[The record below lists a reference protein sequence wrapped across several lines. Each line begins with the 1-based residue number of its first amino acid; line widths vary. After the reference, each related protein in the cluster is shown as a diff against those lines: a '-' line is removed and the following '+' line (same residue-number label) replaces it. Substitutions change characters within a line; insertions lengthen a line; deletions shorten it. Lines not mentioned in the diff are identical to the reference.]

1 MRRDEVWNTIN
12 GQYIKTTKPTG
23 YDVLINGTDRYL
35 NFNAIS
41 GNSGYG
47 FRDNGGTME
56 FKNSGGSW
64 TAIGSGGGGGGSVSV
79 NGAEVTNPNF
89 IDSVTTKISVT
100 GSDIEIQA
108 IGIKASTSGGALIEA
123 SNGTDIGLLGA
134 GNTANVEWYG
144 NHNFNTA
151 TQDTIAAFVGAG
163 KTLSSLDTTTYPS
176 LTELTY
182 VKGVTSAIQTQ
193 LDAKQA
199 TGNYITALTGDVTA
213 TGPNSVAAT
222 IANNAVTYA
231 KMQDVSATAHLL
243 GRVTAGAGDVEEIV
257 IDADI
262 TSVSGSDDTIP
273 SAKAVKTYVDAQFKA
288 IFSANYAAD
297 VAAAGVS
304 RFLALTSAVLP
315 DSGTENQRE
324 FPLPVA
330 GTAKN
335 FFFTTTTAQSGT
347 GSLVLTIRKN
357 GADTSIVITIAAGSA
372 AGQFSDTTNTE
383 SFAAGDTLSVK
394 VTNNASISSA
404 AYNGASLAFF

>member
-64 TAIGSGGGGGGSVSV
+64 TAIGSGGGGGTIDGS
-79 NGAEVTNPNF
+79 G
-89 IDSVTTKISVT
+89 
-100 GSDIEIQA
+100 
-108 IGIKASTSGGALIEA
+108 
-123 SNGTDIGLLGA
+123 
-134 GNTANVEWYG
+134 TANELTYWVDV
-144 NHNFNTA
+144 
-151 TQDTIAAFVGAG
+151 DTIG
-163 KTLSSLDTTTYPS
+163 SLAVATYPS
-176 LTELTY
+176 LIELTY
-182 VKGVTSAIQTQ
+182 VKGVTSSIQTQ
-193 LDAKQA
+193 LNGKLTSTLTSTNIFVGNGSNVA
-199 TGNYITALTGDVTA
+199 TGVAMSGDATMANTGAL
-213 TGPNSVAAT
+213 T
-222 IANNAVTYA
+222 IANSAVTYA
-231 KMQDVSATAHLL
+231 KMQDVSATARVL
-243 GRVTAGAGDVEEIV
+243 GRVTAGSGDVEEIV
-257 IDADI
+257 IDTDLS
-262 TSVSGSDDTIP
+262 SVSASDDTVA
-273 SAKAVKTYVDAQFKA
+273 SAKAIKTYVDSRPIT

-324 FPLPVA
+324 FPLPVG

-335 FFFTTTTAQSGT
+335 FYFTTTTAQSGT

-357 GADTSIVITIAAGSA
+357 GADTAIVITIAAGSA

-383 SFAAGDTLSVK
+383 SFAVGDTLSVK
-394 VTNNASISSA
+394 VTNNASVNSA
-404 AYNGASLAFF
+404 AYNGASLAFY